1 MLKTDFTMIKVANN
15 LQKLALKRAQAPLA
29 PPAANYEQGP
39 TNTFKE
45 MFNPMNAINWWGDQ
59 LGQVGKGIGE
69 GISAAGQGAKTIT
82 QGIGTGIN
90 AAGQGIGEIGKSI
103 GRNIDNLGT
112 GFRAL
117 PQLLPFVN
125 KTPTPAATG
134 GSNNFDQHLNEAAA
148 IRREADEINN
158 NTIQTLMEHIRGE
171 REPNPNGLPAPGSA
185 EEQRMLS
192 FMQNYNFGSPA
203 AALQAYKADKAQ
215 RDALQQQKAD
225 DLLSKLEESTAN

>member
-1 MLKTDFTMIKVANN
+1 MIKVANN

-69 GISAAGQGAKTIT
+69 GV
-82 QGIGTGIN
+82 N

-134 GSNNFDQHLNEAAA
+134 GSNNFNQHLNEAAA

-158 NTIQTLMEHIRGE
+158 NTIQTLMKHIRGE

-185 EEQRMLS
+185 EEQRMFS
-192 FMQNYNFGSPA
+192 FMHNPNFGSPIA
-203 AALQAYKADKAQ
+203 GLGAYKADKAQ
-215 RDALQQQKAD
+215 RDALKQQQTD
-225 DLLSKLEESTAN
+225 DLLSKLDESTAD